1 MTEPKKPDLPESVRK
16 ILEDAEAQRRAY
28 AGRPDPLPIDEPEP
42 DEDVLELSGPEIL
55 EECAALPETDIGNA
69 NRLLTRYGR
78 YLRHVTHV
86 GWHGFDGQRW
96 MEDASGAVVR
106 RFAHRTAELIDD
118 EAILLDCS
126 TKEQA
131 AIEAGRDAAKKL
143 QDMGRPP
150 TVREAVDDDR
160 LTELNGLIADMKEA
174 EREKVMMG
182 NPKAEWPEEAHVQH
196 QKIKDRIKTGQQ
208 AERARRKMVD
218 ATSSWTPEQYAEYA
232 ELEKMVDAMDEVEVG
247 RRGRMSSRH
256 SHAKSAAG
264 TSKIDNMLKEA
275 VPYCSLDVKDLNTD
289 LYAINCQSGTLRFY
303 CRVVEGVR
311 RWKIRMDKHQPEDLI
326 SKMAEVDFTP
336 DEDCPIFR
344 NFLKQVMPNVEYR
357 NFLQRYLG
365 YCLLGMTGE
374 QCLLFFYGAGRNGK
388 STFVDLAVDILAD
401 YAASMSIDSFAGE
414 KRRSGAEATPDL
426 ARLPG
431 VRLVAASEPEMGV
444 QLKDALIKS
453 LTGGEPLPVRKLN
466 QDFFELIPQFKIILS
481 GNHKPII
488 KDDSDGIW
496 RRVKL
501 VPWEIQ
507 IPEEDVDRDLP
518 RKLREERNGIFAWMV
533 AGAIA
538 YLETGLQEPEGI
550 KDATRE
556 YREESDPIGAFLRHA
571 CHITGADADQET
583 PLDLYNAY
591 QRYAKREGL
600 SEFHQPTFTRRLPD
614 QTRKSW
620 KGPDGG
626 MHQFRRGRSNGTVYY
641 GIRVRDE
648 FRPEA
653 PGGQYPDYEPMPEGF

>member
-1 MTEPKKPDLPESVRK
+1 MTDPKKPVLPESVRK
-16 ILEDAEAQRRAY
+16 ILEDAEAQRRSY
-28 AGRPDPLPIDEPEP
+28 SGRPDPLPIDEPE
-42 DEDVLELSGPEIL
+42 DEESFLELSPEETL

-69 NRLLTRYGR
+69 TRLLTRYGR
-78 YLRHVTHV
+78 FLRHVTHV

-118 EAILLDCS
+118 EAIMLDCS
-126 TKEQA
+126 AKEQA
-131 AIEAGRDAAKKL
+131 AIEAGREAQKKL
-143 QDMGRPP
+143 QEMGRPP
-150 TVREAVDDDR
+150 KTAETVDDDR
-160 LTELNGLIADMKEA
+160 LAELDALIAAMKEA
-174 EREKVMMG
+174 ERQNTILG
-182 NPKAEWPEEAHVQH
+182 RPKAEWPEETHVLH
-196 QKIKDRIKTGQQ
+196 QSIKDKIKIGKD
-208 AERARRKMVD
+208 AERSKRKMVD

-232 ELEKMVDAMDEVEVG
+232 ELEAMVEAMDAVSES
-247 RRGRMSSRH
+247 RKGRMSSRH

-264 TSKIDNMLKEA
+264 TSKINNMLQEA
-275 VPYCSLDVKDLNTD
+275 TPYCSLEVKDLNTD

-303 CRVVEGVR
+303 CRVVEGMR
-311 RWKIRMDKHQPEDLI
+311 RWKIRLDKHKPEDLI

-336 DEDCPIFR
+336 DEDCPTFR
-344 NFLKQVMPNVEYR
+344 EFLKYVMPNVEYR

-374 QCLLFFYGAGRNGK
+374 QCLLFFYGSGRNGK
-388 STFVDLAVDILAD
+388 STFVDLMVDILAD
-401 YAASMSIDSFAGE
+401 YASSMSIDSFAGE

-431 VRLVAASEPEMGV
+431 VRLVSASEPEMGV

-453 LTGGEPLPVRKLN
+453 LTGGEPIPVRKLN
-466 QDFFELIPQFKIILS
+466 QEFFDLIPQFKIILS

-507 IPEEDVDRDLP
+507 IPEEHVDRDLP

-538 YLETGLQEPEGI
+538 YLEGGLQEPQGI
-550 KDATRE
+550 KDATSE
-556 YREESDPIGAFLRHA
+556 YREESDPIGSFIRHA
-571 CHITGADADQET
+571 CVVSGNPDDRAT
-583 PLDLYNAY
+583 PPELFKAY
-591 QRYAKREGL
+591 ERYAKQEGL
-600 SEFHQPTFTRRLPD
+600 AEFHANTFNKRLPD
-614 QTRKSW
+614 RAKKTWR
-620 KGPDGG
+620 GPDGT
-626 MHQFRRGRSNGTVYY
+626 MKQFVRTRSNGTVYT
-641 GIRVRDE
+641 GILIKPAWRADEKADGPEYDRDP
-648 FRPEA
+648 F
-653 PGGQYPDYEPMPEGF
+653 